1 MAKTKFPCKC
11 TEGRS
16 WIALV
21 LASRPWRQVAAPPRR
36 GCWRLMVIC
45 QTCYA
50 TQKHTDGFLLSRKIS
65 SFHRPQKV
73 FCKMS
78 LSTSLGTAL
87 LHQHWCTRD
96 PVHPL
101 PSFRDLCW
109 FNGCCAYF
117 TGEIF
122 HLLLLNVTLHFCF
135 TTGSTRSYWP
145 PGSNWSARPSCE
157 YCQQESCFLP

>member
-1 MAKTKFPCKC
+1 MDC
-11 TEGRS
+11 TGFGFSAMEAGSCTPQEGMLEVNGDLS
-16 WIALV
+16 DML
-21 LASRPWRQVAAPPRR
+21 
-36 GCWRLMVIC
+36 
-45 QTCYA
+45 CY
-50 TQKHTDGFLLSRKIS
+50 TETTDGFLLSRKIS

-78 LSTSLGTAL
+78 LSTSLGAAL

-109 FNGCCAYF
+109 FNACCAYF